1 MRCDTIRYTI
11 YDTRYTI
18 RTRCGYDATR
28 CDTLVRD
35 NDGSLPPDRVREPIK
50 FKLNSVCFAQTAAL
64 QLRGCCC
71 AAVAAALQLV
81 AAGCCVAAVC
91 CGAAS
96 LHDADVWYY
105 LLLFDA
111 ALLLNM

>member
-1 MRCDTIRYTI
+1 MYFLQRAGRTVLYTVCCVLF
-11 YDTRYTI
+11 Y
-18 RTRCGYDATR
+18 
-28 CDTLVRD
+28 
-35 NDGSLPPDRVREPIK
+35 
-50 FKLNSVCFAQTAAL
+50 SVCFAQTAAL

>member
-1 MRCDTIRYTI
+1 MVFA
-11 YDTRYTI
+11 
-18 RTRCGYDATR
+18 G
-28 CDTLVRD
+28 TLPEYKEEHCFLYASKEDRRGPVGNVR
-35 NDGSLPPDRVREPIK
+35 LARAAECIHY
-50 FKLNSVCFAQTAAL
+50 SVCFARNAAL

-71 AAVAAALQLV
+71 AAVAAALRLV